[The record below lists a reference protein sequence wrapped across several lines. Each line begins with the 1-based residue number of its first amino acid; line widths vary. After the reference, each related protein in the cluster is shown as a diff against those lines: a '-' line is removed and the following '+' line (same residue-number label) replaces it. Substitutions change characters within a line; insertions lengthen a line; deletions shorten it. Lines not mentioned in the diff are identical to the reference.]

1 MTSHGPLCD
10 SCKERNAL
18 HHGGTPIA
26 FTLFDASG
34 QFCEPCLRVHHTASE
49 AFFLE
54 GLHLGSGQQREAA
67 LEQYRRGLKQL
78 LEGAES

>member
-18 HHGGTPIA
+18 HRGGAPIA
-26 FTLFDASG
+26 FTLLDLSG
-34 QFCEPCLRVHHTASE
+34 NFCEPCLRAHHTASE
-49 AFFLE
+49 ALFLE
-54 GLHLGSGQQREAA
+54 GLHLRSDQEREAA
-67 LEQYRRGLKQL
+67 LEEYRRGLKQW